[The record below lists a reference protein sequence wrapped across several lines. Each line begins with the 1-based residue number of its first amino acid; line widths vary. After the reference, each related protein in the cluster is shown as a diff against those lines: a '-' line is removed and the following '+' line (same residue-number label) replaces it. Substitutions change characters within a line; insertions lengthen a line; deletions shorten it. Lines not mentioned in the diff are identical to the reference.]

1 MAKSA
6 LPIILLGGGAAVLLM
21 GGKKKRSSSGG
32 SSGSSGGS
40 SGSSGGSSGS
50 SGGSSGSSG
59 GGGIPSSKDWTAES
73 NTLLPK
79 GVTVNQVRE
88 RICFVWF
95 PSGNGGIRGGV
106 QRERDY
112 INSDDYYF
120 TTGYGTSGAVESG
133 GGTSGDLFPVMGT
146 KSGTLE
152 EYYDLSLGKVSTG
165 GSLGVK
171 ENLDPGSFDWGKIRN
186 SYGKDRPTEL
196 NNVENWRPIFD
207 SISSWLGSREHL
219 PAKTRVMVNREI
231 VRFMVYI
238 VKKAIAVLSEDD
250 ENDFYSGN
258 EWYCKGGGA
267 KLPFSSEF
275 SSNPYEG

>member
-1 MAKSA
+1 MPGSNSIIPLA
-6 LPIILLGGGAAVLLM
+6 LAAGAAVMLM
-21 GGKKKRSSSGG
+21 GGKKKRS
-32 SSGSSGGS
+32 
-40 SGSSGGSSGS
+40 S

-79 GVTVNQVRE
+79 DVTVNQVRE

-112 INSDDYYF
+112 ISSDDYYF
-120 TTGYGTSGAVESG
+120 TTGYGSSGAVESG

-152 EYYDLSLGKVSTG
+152 EYYDLSLGKVSIG

-171 ENLDPGSFDWGKIRN
+171 ENLDPGSFDWGKIGN
-186 SYGKDRPTEL
+186 SSTEL

-207 SISSWLGSREHL
+207 IISSWLGSREHL

-250 ENDFYSGN
+250 ENNFYSGN

-267 KLPFSSEF
+267 NLPFSSEF